1 MKKIWAIAVAFC
13 LVGVLL
19 GFGGGF
25 WYRQGEVDE
34 AFTSGMTYQAGI
46 TPVAVT
52 PASLLCTFA
61 DGAEVLVIDAD
72 GGVDVEDTDTD
83 TLTIENT
90 DEERDATDL
99 TIMLYNPVTDTEG
112 LHDNLE
118 TDAMEVSVTIGGVT
132 SKLFH
137 DGEYTD
143 GVVIADLTAGG
154 EIAITVTWTAETCVA
169 GTFQDAQT
177 YTCGLYI
184 YQPDAN
190 YVDTVAFT
198 LAT

>member
-1 MKKIWAIAVAFC
+1 MKKIWAIAAAFC
-13 LVGVLL
+13 LVGVLI
-19 GFGGGF
+19 GFGSGF
-25 WYRQGEVDE
+25 FYRQGEVDE
-34 AFTSGMTYQAGI
+34 AFTDGMTYQAAI
-46 TPVAVT
+46 TPVAIT
-52 PASLLCTFA
+52 PASLLCNFSDPA
-61 DGAEVLVIDAD
+61 VVLSIDDD
-72 GGVDVEDTDTD
+72 GGVDDESTDST

-118 TDAMEVSVTIGGVT
+118 TDAMEVSITIGGVT
-132 SKLFH
+132 SKLYH
-137 DGEYTD
+137 DGDYT
-143 GVVIADLTAGG
+143 GGIEIGTLYAGG

-177 YTCGLYI
+177 YSCGLYV

>member
-19 GFGGGF
+19 GFGSGF

-34 AFTSGMTYQAGI
+34 AFTDGMAYQEAI
-46 TPVAVT
+46 TPVAIT
-52 PASLLCTFA
+52 PASLLCSFA

-99 TIMLYNPVTDTEG
+99 TLMLYNPITDKEG

-118 TDAMEVSVTIGGVT
+118 TDALEVSVTIGGVT
-132 SKLFH
+132 SKLYH
-137 DGEYTD
+137 DGAYTD
-143 GVVIADLTAGG
+143 GVVIGDLTAGG
-154 EIAITVTWTAETCVA
+154 EIAVTVTWTAETCVA

-177 YTCGLYI
+177 YSCGIYV